1 MLVDKKYISVRFSQT
16 KLKARHKELAVLHD
30 IASDLTSSL
39 SLTEIL
45 DRAIIKVREHFQVD
59 AVRIYLMDET
69 EENLELVAYKGL
81 SKRQVEGLRN
91 IPIGKGFS
99 GKAARTRSFVAQKVS
114 DLENGER
121 SAFLSGKGFKVIICV
136 PLIVKDR
143 VVGVMNLAAKRLL
156 SLNERK
162 IDLLVAIG
170 SQIAIATN
178 VAKLH
183 DDLWKKAEEIREK
196 KEALEFFAYTIAH
209 DLKNPAVGISGFAR
223 LLANK
228 YEDRLDEKGKKYCE
242 QIREAAQ
249 RIETFT
255 RDINEYI
262 RSNRF
267 PFEIRRINIKR
278 ILGHIRRDVA
288 PVLKERNIAWS
299 EPQTIPEIMADH
311 TAITRVFR
319 NLIDNALK
327 HAGDKLTRIAI
338 GYDQDQQ
345 HHIFSFSNDG
355 AAIRE
360 KDSEAVF
367 KVFQKLP
374 SSGQT
379 EGSGLGLAI
388 VKEIAEAHR
397 GNVWLESGAKKG
409 TTFYISI
416 SKALEAAKT

>member
-1 MLVDKKYISVRFSQT
+1 M
-16 KLKARHKELAVLHD
+16 LHD

-45 DRAIIKVREHFQVD
+45 DRSIIKVREHFGID

-69 EENLELVAYKGL
+69 DQYLELVAYKGI
-81 SKRQVEGLRN
+81 SKKQVEGLRN

-99 GKAARTRSFVAQKVS
+99 GKAARTKSFVAQKVS

-121 SAFLSGKGFKVIICV
+121 SALLTSKGFKVIICV

-143 VVGVMNLAAKRLL
+143 VVGVMNLASKRLF

-223 LLANK
+223 LLADK

-242 QIREAAQ
+242 QIRQAARQ
-249 RIETFT
+249 IETFT
-255 RDINEYI
+255 TKINEYI
-262 RSNRF
+262 RAKKI
-267 PFEIRRINIKR
+267 PVEIRRTNIKT
-278 ILGHIRRDVA
+278 ILWHIRNDVA
-288 PVLKERNIAWS
+288 LMLKERNIAWS
-299 EPQTIPEIMADH
+299 EPQTIPEIMADQM
-311 TAITRVFR
+311 AITRVFK

-327 HAGDKLTRIAI
+327 HAGDKLTKLVI
-338 GYDQDQQ
+338 GYNQDQSF
-345 HHIFSFSNDG
+345 HIFSFSNNG
-355 AAIRE
+355 VAIRK

-367 KVFQKLP
+367 KMFQKLP
-374 SSGQT
+374 ASGQT

-388 VKEIAEAHR
+388 VKEIAEAH
-397 GNVWLESGAKKG
+397 GGKVWLESDTKKG

-416 SKALEAAKT
+416 SKALESTKA